1 MGNILSYFF
10 PQPAPV
16 SIEQVVE
23 EVAED
28 VATIKKATEEP
39 ASPAQEDIGV
49 INDPITSDLV
59 FEKEFE
65 VVEDATVVSTEQA
78 DEQLEANIQ
87 EDLPSVK
94 ETSPEP
100 GSIEF
105 TASVKDIKKQSPDT
119 ATHEYVSDEASET
132 VSNPVTQEKGIMN
145 TEVEMIGSIQN
156 SDVVE
161 QVISY
166 EDTVSQTSEP
176 MKPST
181 SELEVVA
188 PTPELPTA
196 PTPAKALTTESIII
210 PTPESN
216 KAPAPE
222 LSIASTP
229 DNAIIPP
236 KADKIPTP
244 EPALIPDPG
253 NAIHPEAVNIPT
265 PEPTNPPTAELPT
278 SSSPEPANAFLSEAI
293 KDPTPEH
300 TKAITPELPTASSP
314 EPVNAIHP
322 EAINIPTPEPTKPQT
337 PELPTASVN
346 AIPPEAIED
355 TIPESTKAP
364 TPELPEVSSPGPVN
378 IIPPDALNISYP
390 SSAPELPKA
399 STPEPV
405 NAPPEVIKVQECPEP
420 TKAPGPDLLDVD
432 VIGLIEQ
439 NKREHDEEE
448 LSDGASGLKN
458 LLTGATD

>member
-10 PQPAPV
+10 PQPAPA

-59 FEKEFE
+59 LEKEFE
-65 VVEDATVVSTEQA
+65 VVEDAKVVPTEQA
-78 DEQLEANIQ
+78 DEQLEADIQ
-87 EDLPSVK
+87 EDLSAVK

-105 TASVKDIKKQSPDT
+105 TASVKDIKKQFPDT
-119 ATHEYVSDEASET
+119 ASREYVSDEASET
-132 VSNPVTQEKGIMN
+132 VNNQVTQEKGIMI
-145 TEVEMIGSIQN
+145 TEVEMIGSIQI

-161 QVISY
+161 EVIAN

-176 MKPST
+176 MKPT
-181 SELEVVA
+181 ISELEVVA
-188 PTPELPTA
+188 PTHELPTA
-196 PTPAKALTTESIII
+196 PTPETALTTESIII
-210 PTPESN
+210 PPPESS

-229 DNAIIPP
+229 EDAIIPP
-236 KADKIPTP
+236 KAVNIPTL
-244 EPALIPDPG
+244 EPARTPELPKASFPDAV
-253 NAIHPEAVNIPT
+253 NAIHPENVNIPT
-265 PEPTNPPTAELPT
+265 PEPTNPPTAELP
-278 SSSPEPANAFLSEAI
+278 
-293 KDPTPEH
+293 K
-300 TKAITPELPTASSP
+300 ASSP

-322 EAINIPTPEPTKPQT
+322 EAINIPIPEPTKPQT
-337 PELPTASVN
+337 PELPTASSTESVN
-346 AIPPEAIED
+346 AIPHEAIKD
-355 TIPESTKAP
+355 TIPESAKAP
-364 TPELPEVSSPGPVN
+364 TPELPEVSFPGPMN
-378 IIPPDALNISYP
+378 IIPPDALNISSP
-390 SSAPELPKA
+390 SSTPEVPKA
-399 STPEPV
+399 SSPESV
-405 NAPPEVIKVQECPEP
+405 NAPPEVIQVEECPEP
-420 TKAPGPDLLDVD
+420 TKAPGSDLLDVE

-439 NKREHDEEE
+439 NKDGQDEEE

>member
-59 FEKEFE
+59 LEKEFE
-65 VVEDATVVSTEQA
+65 VVEGATVVSTEQS
-78 DEQLEANIQ
+78 DEQLEADIQ

-132 VSNPVTQEKGIMN
+132 VNNQVTQEKGIMI

-161 QVISY
+161 EVIAN

-181 SELEVVA
+181 SELEVEA

-196 PTPAKALTTESIII
+196 PTPEKALTTESIII
-210 PTPESN
+210 PPPESS

-222 LSIASTP
+222 LSIDSTP
-229 DNAIIPP
+229 EDAIIPL
-236 KADKIPTP
+236 KAVNIPTP
-244 EPALIPDPG
+244 EPALTPELPKASFPDPV

-265 PEPTNPPTAELPT
+265 
-278 SSSPEPANAFLSEAI
+278 S
-293 KDPTPEH
+293 
-300 TKAITPELPTASSP
+300 
-314 EPVNAIHP
+314 
-322 EAINIPTPEPTKPQT
+322 EPTKPQT
-337 PELPTASVN
+337 PELPTASSTESVN
-346 AIPPEAIED
+346 AIPPEAIKD
-355 TIPESTKAP
+355 TIPESAKAP
-364 TPELPEVSSPGPVN
+364 TPELPEVSFPGSVN
-378 IIPPDALNISYP
+378 IIPPDALNISSP
-390 SSAPELPKA
+390 SSTPELPKA
-399 STPEPV
+399 SSPESV
-405 NAPPEVIKVQECPEP
+405 NAPPEVIQVEECPEP
-420 TKAPGPDLLDVD
+420 TKAPGSDLLDVE

-439 NKREHDEEE
+439 NKDGHDEEE